1 MNADEFSQ
9 IELLKLN
16 IADLEKEK
24 YYLIGRVKELNETI
38 SDLQSQKICECPPI
52 VKR

>member
-24 YYLIGRVKELNETI
+24 YHLIGRVKELNETI
-38 SDLQSQKICECPPI
+38 DELKRQNPPI
-52 VKR
+52 VEK

>member
-24 YYLIGRVKELNETI
+24 YYLIGRVKELSEEL
-38 SDLQSQKICECPPI
+38 SDLKGQKLCECPPI
-52 VKR
+52 VKS